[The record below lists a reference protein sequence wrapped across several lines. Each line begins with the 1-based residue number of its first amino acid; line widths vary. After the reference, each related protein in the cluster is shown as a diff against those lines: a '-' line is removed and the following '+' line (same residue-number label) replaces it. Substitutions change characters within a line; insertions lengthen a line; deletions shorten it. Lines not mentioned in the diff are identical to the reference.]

1 MARDFLESG
10 AAVDH
15 FLADQLVLY
24 MAIAKGGYY
33 TTNQLSTHL
42 TTNIETIKKFLPV
55 DFAVE
60 PQGQLYR
67 LSCAMR
73 NDL

>member
-15 FLADQLVLY
+15 FLADQLLLY
-24 MAIAKGGYY
+24 MAIAEGGSY
-33 TTNQLSTHL
+33 TADDLSTHL

-55 DFAVE
+55 SFAIE
-60 PQGQLYR
+60 RKEHLYQV
-67 LSCAMR
+67 SCVGAQQQ
-73 NDL
+73 